1 MFLLFSLMKIVYLTR
16 MKIWAAK
23 GQAERTKVFMEEWLT
38 DFRAKLLKKCKKLL
52 VQGWIE
58 NVKTK
63 SGDII
68 VLYKNKTDGQLNKKV
83 IIYQEDYDQLL
94 GLVGKIKDEKLDV
107 SKLDIADAALMEEEL
122 LEEEKVE
129 E

>member
-1 MFLLFSLMKIVYLTR
+1 
-16 MKIWAAK
+16 
-23 GQAERTKVFMEEWLT
+23 MEEWLT
-38 DFRAKLLKKCKKLL
+38 DFRTKLLKKCKKLL
-52 VQGWIE
+52 AQGWIE

-68 VLYKNKTDGQLNKKV
+68 VLYKNKTDGQLKKKV

-107 SKLDIADAALMEEEL
+107 SKLDIANADLTEEEL
-122 LEEEKVE
+122 LKD
-129 E
+129 

>member
-1 MFLLFSLMKIVYLTR
+1 
-16 MKIWAAK
+16 
-23 GQAERTKVFMEEWLT
+23 MEEWLT
-38 DFRAKLLKKCKKLL
+38 DFRTKLLKKCKKLL
-52 VQGWIE
+52 AQGWIE

-68 VLYKNKTDGQLNKKV
+68 VLYKNKTDGQLKKKV

-107 SKLDIADAALMEEEL
+107 SKLDIANADLMEEEL
-122 LEEEKVE
+122 LKD
-129 E
+129 

>member
-1 MFLLFSLMKIVYLTR
+1 MKV
-16 MKIWAAK
+16 WAAK
-23 GQAERTKVFMEEWLT
+23 GHAERTKVFMEEWLT
-38 DFRAKLLKKCKKLL
+38 DFRTKLLKKCKKLL
-52 VQGWIE
+52 AQGWIE

-68 VLYKNKTDGQLNKKV
+68 VLYKNKTDGQLKKKV

-107 SKLDIADAALMEEEL
+107 SKLDIANADLMEEEL
-122 LEEEKVE
+122 LKD
-129 E
+129 

>member
-1 MFLLFSLMKIVYLTR
+1 MKV
-16 MKIWAAK
+16 WAAK
-23 GQAERTKVFMEEWLT
+23 GHAERTKVFMEEWLT
-38 DFRAKLLKKCKKLL
+38 DFRTKLLKKCKKLL
-52 VQGWIE
+52 AQGWIE

-68 VLYKNKTDGQLNKKV
+68 VLYKNKTDGQLKKKV

-107 SKLDIADAALMEEEL
+107 SKLDIANADLTEEEL
-122 LEEEKVE
+122 LKD
-129 E
+129 

>member
-1 MFLLFSLMKIVYLTR
+1 
-16 MKIWAAK
+16 
-23 GQAERTKVFMEEWLT
+23 MEEWLT
-38 DFRAKLLKKCKKLL
+38 DFRTKLLKKCKKLL
-52 VQGWIE
+52 AQGWIE

-68 VLYKNKTDGQLNKKV
+68 VLYKNKTDGQLKKKV

-107 SKLDIADAALMEEEL
+107 SKLDIANADLMEKEL
-122 LEEEKVE
+122 LKD
-129 E
+129 

>member
-1 MFLLFSLMKIVYLTR
+1 MKV
-16 MKIWAAK
+16 WAAK

-52 VQGWIE
+52 AQGWIE
-58 NVKTK
+58 NVKTR

-94 GLVGKIKDEKLDV
+94 GLVGKIKDEKLHV
-107 SKLDIADAALMEEEL
+107 SKLDIAATALMEEDLSKDEN
-122 LEEEKVE
+122 VNA
-129 E
+129 

>member
-1 MFLLFSLMKIVYLTR
+1 
-16 MKIWAAK
+16 MKIWASK
-23 GQAERTKVFMEEWLT
+23 SHAERSKVFMGKWLT
-38 DFRAKLLKKCKKLL
+38 DFRTKLLKKCRKLL

-94 GLVGKIKDEKLDV
+94 SLIGKTKDEKLDV
-107 SKLDIADAALMEEEL
+107 SKLDAADAALLKEESS
-122 LEEEKVE
+122 EEHINN
-129 E
+129 